1 MYSWAHTSLS
11 WYYKLNLWG
20 YRDNQI
26 CEVVWHF
33 FSKAQNWKSFHPNI
47 KSRPTALCR
56 YGKQQK
62 WFIIW
67 IYYLSYY
74 LIIIIIIIILLLSIT
89 GASYTDA
96 AKPLRDLLC
105 CAQIH
110 TLQPSPQLH
119 RLSFKKN
126 NLNPDKHVMTMSEIS
141 SSVPTHLKTH
151 CFIPLVCL
159 CQCKQEADCIFWM
172 AAFLQKMLWIE

>member
-74 LIIIIIIIILLLSIT
+74 LIIIIILLLSIT

-119 RLSFKKN
+119 RLSFKK
-126 NLNPDKHVMTMSEIS
+126 TIS
-141 SSVPTHLKTH
+141 IQTS
-151 CFIPLVCL
+151 
-159 CQCKQEADCIFWM
+159 
-172 AAFLQKMLWIE
+172 MLWPCQKYPRPYQHTWKHIVSFPWYACASVNRKQIVYSGWLHFYRKCYELNKH